1 MTPDAKTPASWPSA
15 FAVLTPP
22 GRGGI
27 AVIRCIGPGA
37 EAAIARC
44 FRPARAQRQPLP
56 GCLAY
61 GHIVDAEGRALDE
74 VILHRDGPAAFE
86 VNCHGGPAA
95 VKTVCD
101 RLTALGLAAADAD
114 RLLELEGLP
123 RIARQ
128 ARRALRAATT
138 SLAARILLDQL
149 NGSLAAAIGEIVA
162 GLAPSLAPGEC
173 TCLAPR
179 PFSPLPAVGEGVGVR
194 GGAPLD
200 PSPGLRPPSP
210 ARGEGATLNAYGEYT
225 GGGRAADAPS
235 AAPPPPPL
243 RGGSPHP
250 PRPQGARGPSIA
262 AGAAG
267 QETRRADLRGAK
279 YGNDALA
286 GLPAE
291 ASAKASLDALLGR
304 WRTCGR
310 LLADPPRIAI
320 AGRTN
325 SGKST
330 LLNRLVGA
338 ERAITS
344 PQPGT
349 TRDPVEAEA
358 ALEGVPAVLVDTAG
372 LREACGEIERAGVER
387 ARREAARAA
396 VVVYLID
403 ATEGVRPEDEAAL
416 DALGDRALAVWN
428 KIDAVAEARP
438 AKTGRGA
445 PLADPSAGGSA
456 GSDLRLA
463 GRDDAEKGTVP
474 FSQQREK
481 GTAPFSARSAAT
493 RRGARDA
500 LAISALTGDGI
511 PALVAELLARLGW
524 RAPGPG
530 EAVPFTAEQ
539 AAAIESAREALA
551 AGRAEEARATLA
563 ALLR

>member
-1 MTPDAKTPASWPSA
+1 MTPDAKTPASSPSA

-27 AVIRCIGPGA
+27 AVIRCIGLGA
-37 EAAIARC
+37 EAAISRC
-44 FRPARAQRQPLP
+44 FRPARAERQPLP

-74 VILHRDGPAAFE
+74 IILHHEGPAAFE

-95 VKTVCD
+95 VKAVCT
-101 RLTALGLAAADAD
+101 LLAALGLAETDAD

-123 RIARQ
+123 PIARQ

-138 SLAARILLDQL
+138 PLAARILLDQL
-149 NGSLAAAIGEIVA
+149 NGALAAAIGEIVTA
-162 GLAPSLAPGEC
+162 LAPSLAPGEC

-179 PFSPLPAVGEGVGVR
+179 LFSPLPAVGEGVGVR
-194 GGAPLD
+194 GRAPLD

-210 ARGEGATLNAYGEYT
+210 ARGEGTTLNTYGEYT

-235 AAPPPPPL
+235 AAPPPVC
-243 RGGSPHP
+243 S
-250 PRPQGARGPSIA
+250 
-262 AGAAG
+262 
-267 QETRRADLRGAK
+267 RGAK
-279 YGNDALA
+279 YGDNALA
-286 GLPAE
+286 GLE
-291 ASAKASLDALLGR
+291 VLLGR

-320 AGRTN
+320 AGRPN

-349 TRDPVEAEA
+349 TRDTVEAEA

-372 LREACGEIERAGVER
+372 LREASGDIEHAGVER
-387 ARREAARAA
+387 ARRETARAA

-403 ATEGVRPEDEAAL
+403 ATAGLQPEDEAAL

-428 KIDAVAEARP
+428 KIDAPSGATQRGA
-438 AKTGRGA
+438 RGA
-445 PLADPSAGGSA
+445 P
-456 GSDLRLA
+456 
-463 GRDDAEKGTVP
+463 
-474 FSQQREK
+474 
-481 GTAPFSARSAAT
+481 
-493 RRGARDA
+493 
-500 LAISALTGDGI
+500 AISALTGDGI

-524 RAPGPG
+524 RAVAWAT

-551 AGRAEEARATLA
+551 DGRAEEARATLA

>member
-1 MTPDAKTPASWPSA
+1 MTPDAKTPASSPSA

-37 EAAIARC
+37 EAALARC
-44 FRPARAQRQPLP
+44 FRPARAARQPLP

-61 GHIVDAEGRALDE
+61 GHIVNAEGRALDE
-74 VILHRDGPAAFE
+74 IILHREGPAAFE

-95 VKTVCD
+95 VKAVCT
-101 RLTALGLAAADAD
+101 LLAALGLAETDAD

-138 SLAARILLDQL
+138 PLAAGILLDQL
-149 NGSLAAAIGEIVA
+149 NGALAAAIREIVTA
-162 GLAPSLAPGEC
+162 LAPSLAPRED
-173 TCLAPR
+173 
-179 PFSPLPAVGEGVGVR
+179 S
-194 GGAPLD
+194 
-200 PSPGLRPPSP
+200 
-210 ARGEGATLNAYGEYT
+210 
-225 GGGRAADAPS
+225 GGRPCAGEPPAPS
-235 AAPPPPPL
+235 

-250 PRPQGARGPSIA
+250 PREQCARGHSSGP
-262 AGAAG
+262 GAAG
-267 QETRRADLRGAK
+267 PETRRAELGGAK
-279 YGNDALA
+279 YGNNALA
-286 GLPAE
+286 GLE
-291 ASAKASLDALLGR
+291 ALLER

-320 AGRTN
+320 AGRPN

-349 TRDPVEAEA
+349 TRDTVEAEA

-372 LREACGEIERAGVER
+372 LREASGEIERAGVER

-403 ATEGVRPEDEAAL
+403 ATEGVRPEDEATI

-428 KIDAVAEARP
+428 KIDAVAEAQP
-438 AKTGRGA
+438 GKTGRGA
-445 PLADPSAGGSA
+445 TGLAATASAVA
-456 GSDLRLA
+456 GPGETRLA
-463 GRDDAEKGTVP
+463 ATGPAATRLAA
-474 FSQQREK
+474 
-481 GTAPFSARSAAT
+481 TASAATGSGATRLAAT

-500 LAISALTGDGI
+500 PAISALTGDGI

-524 RAPGPG
+524 PAEAGAG

-551 AGRAEEARATLA
+551 DGRAEEARATLA

>member
-1 MTPDAKTPASWPSA
+1 MTPDAKTPASSPSA

-44 FRPARAQRQPLP
+44 FRPARTQRQPLP

-74 VILHRDGPAAFE
+74 IILHREGPAAFE

-95 VKTVCD
+95 VKAVCT
-101 RLTALGLAAADAD
+101 LLAALGLAEADAD
-114 RLLELEGLP
+114 HLLELEGLP

-138 SLAARILLDQL
+138 PLAARILLDQL
-149 NGSLAAAIGEIVA
+149 NGALAAAIREIVA
-162 GLAPSLAPGEC
+162 GLAPSLAPGE
-173 TCLAPR
+173 
-179 PFSPLPAVGEGVGVR
+179 
-194 GGAPLD
+194 
-200 PSPGLRPPSP
+200 
-210 ARGEGATLNAYGEYT
+210 YT
-225 GGGRAADAPS
+225 GGWRAADAPS

-250 PRPQGARGPSIA
+250 PRPQCARGPSLA

-267 QETRRADLRGAK
+267 PETRRAELGRAK
-279 YGNDALA
+279 YGNNALA
-286 GLPAE
+286 GLE
-291 ASAKASLDALLGR
+291 ALLGR

-320 AGRTN
+320 AGRPN

-349 TRDPVEAEA
+349 TRDTVEAEA

-372 LREACGEIERAGVER
+372 LREASGEIERAGVER

-416 DALGDRALAVWN
+416 DALGDRGLAVWN
-428 KIDAVAEARP
+428 KIDAGPAAAR
-438 AKTGRGA
+438 
-445 PLADPSAGGSA
+445 L
-456 GSDLRLA
+456 
-463 GRDDAEKGTVP
+463 
-474 FSQQREK
+474 
-481 GTAPFSARSAAT
+481 AAT

-500 LAISALTGDGI
+500 PAVSALTGDGI

-524 RAPGPG
+524 QAPGPG
-530 EAVPFTAEQ
+530 EAVPFTTEQ
-539 AAAIESAREALA
+539 AAALEAAHGALA
-551 AGRAEEARATLA
+551 AGRTDAAQRGLQSLLA
-563 ALLR
+563 